1 MLKQNRFKSEATDG
15 AKPLTGTTSSPYVPP
30 SHVPSTIPE
39 GKCYCIGLD
48 RKEHDKGKGQCA
60 FNYQRSPSMFEEIHS
75 NLKPYCYCIGLCNK
89 KHRQGDTG
97 CIHMHTGKASPP
109 PMVQQGIGTQMLPA
123 PVGATAPEI
132 SDKKISEQ
140 TSMFKEEAEKQFN
153 FKLTREH
160 EILTQAINAAIRNHP
175 KDWMQ
180 VLDNDHMTFT
190 MSNNVI
196 TELHLMGYN
205 CIEEE
210 IPFGEC

>member
-1 MLKQNRFKSEATDG
+1 MSKQNRFKSEATDG
-15 AKPLTGTTSSPYVPP
+15 TKTITPPVYVPP
-30 SHVPSTIPE
+30 RHVPSSTPE
-39 GKCYCIGLD
+39 GKCYCIGGD

-109 PMVQQGIGTQMLPA
+109 PMVQQGIGAQMLPA
-123 PVGATAPEI
+123 PVKATAPEI

-140 TSMFKEEAEKQFN
+140 TSMFKGEAEKPPFN
-153 FKLTREH
+153 FKVTREH
-160 EILTQAINAAIRNHP
+160 EILTQSINAAIRNHP

-205 CIEEE
+205 CIEED
-210 IPFGEC
+210 PFGAC